1 MRHLLRRRLWM
12 AACVVTVV
20 VLWAMPPAVGA
31 ADLNRDLL
39 QQGMT
44 LPETIE
50 AFGQP
55 VRVEWVNLKGTAI
68 FFLFYESEDC
78 LLCLDTILGTGVV
91 TLEDGQIVLPL
102 GFVTERLAGWGK
114 KFYQQAKFPD
124 NSQ

>member
-1 MRHLLRRRLWM
+1 MRDLRLASACILT
-12 AACVVTVV
+12 AA
-20 VLWAMPPAVGA
+20 VLWAMPPAVRA

-44 LPETIE
+44 LPEAIE

-68 FFLFYESEDC
+68 FFLFYESADC
-78 LLCLDTILGTGVV
+78 LLCMETIRGTGVI
-91 TLEDGQIVLPL
+91 TQEDGRTVLPL

-114 KFYQQAKFPD
+114 KFYQQARFPE

>member
-1 MRHLLRRRLWM
+1 MRDLRW
-12 AACVVTVV
+12 AGACVLTAA
-20 VLWAMPPAVGA
+20 VLWAMTSEAGA

-39 QQGMT
+39 KQGMT
-44 LPETIE
+44 LPEAIE

-78 LLCLDTILGTGVV
+78 RLCLETIRGTGVL
-91 TLEDGQIVLPL
+91 TQEDGRTVLPL
-102 GFVTERLAGWGK
+102 GFVTQTLAGWGK
-114 KFYQQAKFPD
+114 KFYQQARFPA